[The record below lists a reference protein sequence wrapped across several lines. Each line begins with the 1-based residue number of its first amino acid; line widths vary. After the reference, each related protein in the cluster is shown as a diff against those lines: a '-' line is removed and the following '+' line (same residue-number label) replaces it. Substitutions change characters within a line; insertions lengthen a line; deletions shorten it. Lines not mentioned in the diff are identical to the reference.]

1 MKRTLMRRVGIALS
15 AFWLS
20 SAILIAPVAALA
32 EVASTSSVEFGDPS
46 ALGTPDVP
54 HGAGEGAGGEHV
66 RADAPSKYTIIA
78 TIVNFAIFAFI
89 IVKFA
94 GGAFNKNMA
103 ARREKLL
110 ADIEEASRLRREA
123 EELLASYQAKLD
135 AFDEERASL
144 LAEFREIGSRERD
157 RLITEAEAEAASI
170 VEDAR
175 NLGEREELSAAKGI
189 EMKLVDRAMELAVAD
204 LQRQVNPMLQNRL
217 IDRSID
223 NFKAMKAT

>member
-1 MKRTLMRRVGIALS
+1 MKRTFMRRVSIALS
-15 AFWLS
+15 GLWLS
-20 SAILIAPVAALA
+20 SALLIAPVAALA
-32 EVASTSSVEFGDPS
+32 DSASAEVVDFGDPQ

-54 HGAGEGAGGEHV
+54 HGASINADGVEVAS
-66 RADAPSKYTIIA
+66 DAPDKYTIIA

-110 ADIEEASRLRREA
+110 SEIEEASRLRVEA

-135 AFDEERASL
+135 ALDEEREGL
-144 LAEFREIGSRERD
+144 LAEFRDIGGRERD
-157 RLITEAEAEAASI
+157 RLIKEAEAEATAI
-170 VEDAR
+170 VSDAQG
-175 NLGEREELSAAKGI
+175 LGEREEASAARGI
-189 EMKLVDRAMELAVAD
+189 EAKLIDRAMELAVAD
-204 LQRQVNPMLQNRL
+204 LKRQVNPMLQNRL

-223 NFKAMKAT
+223 NFKALKAT